1 MNAVA
6 PAVALVL
13 LAWATHAQQQE
24 PPTAG
29 LATQAEFV
37 ETDCVKWVG
46 RPRGVHVDCGY
57 VSVPEDRSEPDGSVI
72 RLAVARLRASVPA
85 PHPDPVIYLAGG
97 AGESTLQRL
106 YWLID
111 DTRFIWAERELV
123 IIDLRGTGRSE
134 PSLECP
140 DYRRKKTELL
150 KLDLHPDEVL
160 RREVDALLA
169 CKRSLTDQGI
179 DVGAYSPD
187 AVAADVADLA
197 AAMGYEAYNLYGTSF
212 GTLLALTVMRD
223 FPEDLRAVVL
233 DGVWPP
239 QVNASE
245 SRHANA
251 ASALQALFRRC
262 EAEPDCAERYPELE
276 QDLWEMVRIHDVSRF
291 TIWEYDWDSRKSFEI
306 EVDGHFM
313 LRRVLESLRST
324 SWIPYVPFLLHRIA
338 DRDRDVAR
346 EFARRHPSTKP
357 GPVGNSAAWASLL
370 CSAEGR
376 FSDSAGILADR
387 AAHPRLVDP
396 AAPDLIPAL
405 CAAWHAPTAKT
416 ADRTPVNGDVP
427 TLLLSG
433 ELDPTTPPRWAE
445 QAAKTLSR
453 GYSFVVPSGG
463 HGVGMDTPCGRAL
476 TGAFLDAPSTDPSP
490 ACSSTVARM
499 SSGFRTLF
507 LFQPVGRGPSILW
520 RRDHTGTND
529 DTPTQSVPRPAA
541 VLGILFVMVLHL
553 SALVVWPVSAM
564 VRRFRSGPATS
575 VPRPGY
581 ARMVAAAVIAL
592 SVGFWWSVRA
602 AQEVLI
608 MLLTMGLPAWLG
620 RPLFYAL
627 RAPDEL
633 RWLTDE
639 VARGFG
645 YYSWVLPLFYVP
657 YLTAAASV
665 YVLYLAT
672 RSWRKRW
679 WTGLG
684 RVHYSLVAIALAW
697 YPFHLVYSGYFLHF
711 GG

>member
-1 MNAVA
+1 M
-6 PAVALVL
+6 
-13 LAWATHAQQQE
+13 
-24 PPTAG
+24 
-29 LATQAEFV
+29 
-37 ETDCVKWVG
+37 
-46 RPRGVHVDCGY
+46 
-57 VSVPEDRSEPDGSVI
+57 
-72 RLAVARLRASVPA
+72 
-85 PHPDPVIYLAGG
+85 IYFAGG
-97 AGESTLQRL
+97 PGESPLQRL

-111 DTRFIWAERELV
+111 DTRFIWEERALIV
-123 IIDLRGTGRSE
+123 MDLRGTGHSE

-140 DYRRKKTELL
+140 DNHRKKSELL
-150 KLDLHPDEVL
+150 NLDLQPDEAL

-179 DVGAYSPD
+179 DVGAYSLD

-223 FPEDLRAVVL
+223 FPEDVRAVVL

-239 QVNASE
+239 QMNAAE

-251 ASALQALFRRC
+251 AFALQALFRRC
-262 EAEPDCAERYPELE
+262 EADPDCAQRYPELE
-276 QDLWEMVRIHDVSRF
+276 QDLWDVVRIYDVSPF
-291 TIWEYDWDSRKSFEI
+291 TIWEYDFDLGESFEI

-324 SWIPYVPFLLHRIA
+324 LWVPYVPFLLHRIA
-338 DRDRDVAR
+338 DGDSDVAHQ
-346 EFARRHPSTKP
+346 FANPDPSTKP

-396 AAPDLIPAL
+396 ATPDLIPAL
-405 CAAWHAPTAKT
+405 CAAWHAPTSKT
-416 ADRTPVNGDVP
+416 ADRTPVTSDVP

-445 QAAKTLSR
+445 QAAITLSR
-453 GYSFVVPSGG
+453 GHSFVVPSGG

-476 TGAFLDAPSTDPSP
+476 TGAFLNAPGTDPSP
-490 ACSSTVARM
+490 ACSSAVARM
-499 SSGFRTLF
+499 SSEFRTLF
-507 LFQPVGRGPSILW
+507 LYQPMGRGPSILW
-520 RRDHTGTND
+520 RRDRTGTND

-541 VLGILFVMVLHL
+541 VLGILFVMVLQL

-564 VRRFRSGPATS
+564 VRRFRPGPATS

-602 AQEVLI
+602 AQEVLF

-627 RAPDEL
+627 RAPDEF

-645 YYSWVLPLFYVP
+645 YYSWVLPLFYIP
-657 YLTAAASV
+657 YLTAAATV
-665 YVLYLAT
+665 YVLYLAI

-684 RVHYSLVAIALAW
+684 RVHYSIVAITLAW
-697 YPFHLVYSGYFLHF
+697 YPFHLFVSGYFL
-711 GG
+711 